1 MTKSSIL
8 AKDIEIY
15 SVFCKIARRRRKIL
29 AKDIEIYGI
38 FCQRARRRRKIL
50 GFTLFLGKFMGG
62 DWNLFWEHLAI
73 QKQVLAANAANPV
86 P

>member
-50 GFTLFLGKFMGG
+50 GFTLFMGKFLGG
-62 DWNLFWEHLAI
+62 LDYFLGGLETFLGGLEP
-73 QKQVLAANAANPV
+73 VNPSMV
-86 P
+86 